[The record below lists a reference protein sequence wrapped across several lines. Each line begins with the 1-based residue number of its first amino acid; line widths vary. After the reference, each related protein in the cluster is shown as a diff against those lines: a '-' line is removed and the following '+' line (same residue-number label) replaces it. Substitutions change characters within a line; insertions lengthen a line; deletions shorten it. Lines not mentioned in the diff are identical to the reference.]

1 MATMADLDELA
12 LSLPHTTK
20 ELSDDGR
27 PSYLVHGKF
36 FCFHRRPRRDAV
48 DPETGERLDDV
59 LVFRVEDL
67 GVKELMLADDRGVF
81 FTTPHFE
88 RLRGSP
94 DAHPRPRPH
103 RPRRATGSDRRG
115 LAHPGAEARRQ
126 GVARGARNLH
136 WLNPCVRISL
146 MIEGQ
151 EGVEW
156 QHWLDLALAAEAAG
170 LEGLFRSDHYR
181 SIVRGE
187 PAGSLDAWA
196 TLAALAA
203 RTRRLRLG
211 TLVSPVTFRPASVL
225 AKSVVTV
232 DRISG
237 GRAELG
243 IGAGWFEE
251 EHDTY
256 GFPFP
261 PMRERLDELDRQLAE
276 INRQWTE
283 AADVE
288 PKPVQQPRPRII
300 VGGRAKPRTV
310 RAAVRY
316 ADEYNTVFPTL
327 EEARDRRRIVA
338 EAAEAAGRPPL
349 TFSMMI
355 GCVVGRDEAEVGDR
369 LAQLRALTG
378 ETAQP
383 LTGTVEQ
390 VAETLREYEAV
401 GVERAMLQ
409 HLVHEDV
416 DMVGL
421 LGELAAA
428 LRS

>member
-1 MATMADLDELA
+1 M
-12 LSLPHTTK
+12 
-20 ELSDDGR
+20 
-27 PSYLVHGKF
+27 
-36 FCFHRRPRRDAV
+36 
-48 DPETGERLDDV
+48 
-59 LVFRVEDL
+59 
-67 GVKELMLADDRGVF
+67 
-81 FTTPHFE
+81 
-88 RLRGSP
+88 
-94 DAHPRPRPH
+94 
-103 RPRRATGSDRRG
+103 
-115 LAHPGAEARRQ
+115 
-126 GVARGARNLH
+126 
-136 WLNPCVRISL
+136 
-146 MIEGQ
+146 
-151 EGVEW
+151 
-156 QHWLDLALAAEAAG
+156 
-170 LEGLFRSDHYR
+170 
-181 SIVRGE
+181 RGE

-203 RTRRLRLG
+203 RTKRLRLG

-288 PKPVQQPRPRII
+288 PKPLQEPRPPII

-310 RAAVRY
+310 RAAVRF

-327 EEARDRRRIVA
+327 EEARDRRQIVA
-338 EAAEAAGRPPL
+338 EAAEAAGREPL
-349 TFSMMI
+349 RFSMMI
-355 GCVVGRDEAEVGDR
+355 GCIVGRDEAEVGDR

-409 HLVHEDV
+409 HLVHEDI